1 MYRFMIA
8 IVVQAKTHLKCWAV
22 DLRTFEDRVLFSD
35 KVKKLFETYA
45 SAEDAAGERLMT
57 MDDFVKSCNDGI
69 NNDPV
74 QVDYSIY
81 YIVAYKLYAI
91 VCIHIYQ
98 YVCFIYMHI
107 CVHVAFTV
115 SNAHSLYKLLHLE
128 ILAVIC

>member
-1 MYRFMIA
+1 MHSSNKHCLA
-8 IVVQAKTHLKCWAV
+8 ECLSCTVSLCATIVLQAKTHLKCWAV

-74 QVDYSIY
+74 QVVIYIYSLLY
-81 YIVAYKLYAI
+81 WYTYAYSGVHACVYLE
-91 VCIHIYQ
+91 
-98 YVCFIYMHI
+98 YVEYM
-107 CVHVAFTV
+107 
-115 SNAHSLYKLLHLE
+115 
-128 ILAVIC
+128 